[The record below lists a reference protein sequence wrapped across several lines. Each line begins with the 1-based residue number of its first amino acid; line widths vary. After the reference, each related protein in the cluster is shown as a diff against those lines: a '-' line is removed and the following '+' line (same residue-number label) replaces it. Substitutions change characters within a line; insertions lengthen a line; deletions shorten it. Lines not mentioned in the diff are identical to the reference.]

1 MKVAYINPFILATR
15 NVFDTMIRV
24 PVSVGRPY
32 LRAAKDQPNRC
43 YRISAVIRLSGSATG
58 QVVLN
63 LSESAALALGSG
75 LAGITL
81 RKIDNVCLDA
91 LAEFVNRVTG
101 GAKKQFP
108 GGQVSVSLP
117 TLLPTAQVVFPR
129 DCPAV
134 VIPFDTSVGRF
145 TLDIS
150 LWGFDVASPRRP
162 AQANQPLSPPTQA
175 AA

>member
-1 MKVAYINPFILATR
+1 MKVAYINPFILATC
-15 NVFDTMIRV
+15 NVFDTIVHV

-32 LRAAKDQPNRC
+32 LRVAKDRPNRC
-43 YRISAVIRLSGSATG
+43 YCISAVIRLSGSATG

-63 LSESAALALGSG
+63 FSESAALALGSG

-81 RKIDNVCLDA
+81 REIDNVCLDA
-91 LAEFVNRVTG
+91 LAEMVNRVTG
-101 GAKKQFP
+101 EAKEQFP
-108 GGQVSVSLP
+108 GGQVSLSLP

-145 TLDIS
+145 TLDIT
-150 LWGFDVASPRRP
+150 LWGFDVASPGPP
-162 AQANQPLSPPTQA
+162 AQANPPLSPPTHA